1 MLSQYYL
8 IVDANTLAA
17 DPPRHSHHHH
27 RLLFLEEIQKALSL
41 SLNLYALAKQES
53 KIRDLTNPQPAMI
66 PPENSLK
73 MQFKMTINPNRLVLS
88 P

>member
-8 IVDANTLAA
+8 IVDANTLVT
-17 DPPRHSHHHH
+17 DPPKHSHHHH

-53 KIRDLTNPQPAMI
+53 KIRDLTNPQPTI
-66 PPENSLK
+66 TPPENSLE
-73 MQFKMTINPNRLVLS
+73 MQFKMSINPNRLVLS
-88 P
+88 H